1 MRSQNTDKH
10 LKEVHLK
17 ADKIMLFIIGAHFF
31 FATFISSISYDT
43 YIYGLT
49 HGGFLFFTTLIAYI
63 FFKGQRSFRIL
74 IGVVLMT
81 YSALFIQQHL
91 GRIEFHFHIFVAISF
106 LTIYKDYLPTIAA
119 GITTAAYHLIFNY
132 LQEQNIH
139 IFGQPVYI
147 FNYGC
152 SWDIVF
158 LHIFFATL
166 EVTAVSIFIIRNK
179 KIYLEVISTRNKF
192 QNLSI
197 RLEDEVLKQ
206 TFDLRKVNK
215 LYKEA
220 QSITHYG
227 NWEWDMTTNHI
238 IWNDEIYHIF
248 NLEPQSIDATYEK
261 FISYVHPNDRKQ
273 LEDNIETA
281 ILNNLPVDFI
291 HRILLP
297 DNIIKYVHE
306 QAKIYK
312 DENNKPI
319 RMVGTIQDISSEVII
334 KNELE
339 DSEEKFRI
347 MSEKT
352 NTAIFIFKENF
363 IYANEAMENVT
374 GYSKE
379 ELELI
384 HPTFIIPMDDIE
396 KANRNIANRIKGD
409 FFTEDY
415 DSLSITT
422 KDGEERLVSL
432 HTTTIPYKGGFAGLG
447 TLQDIT
453 EIKKAQEE
461 IKTLSQ
467 VVEQTD
473 DIVKITT
480 ADGIL
485 TYVNDAFVAHTG
497 YTRREVIGKKPN
509 YLKSGKH
516 SQEFYKHLW
525 ETILSGN
532 VYRTIFTNRKKDGN
546 LYYEEQTITPI
557 LNEKGIITSFV
568 STGKDITERM
578 ILEGKLKDMA
588 TLDKLTN
595 TYNRYK
601 FEEILNI
608 EIERFKRHQTP
619 FSFIMLDIDHFKN
632 VNDTYGHD
640 VGDSVLV
647 EISVLLKGHI
657 RNLDSLC
664 RWGGEEF
671 IILCPQTTL
680 KDAKEL
686 GEKLRLLIEQY
697 QFKTAKSITSSFG
710 VTNFKV
716 DDDQSQALKRLD
728 NALYMAKEK
737 GRNCVIEL
745 S

>member
-1 MRSQNTDKH
+1 MRNQNTDKH
-10 LKEVHLK
+10 ILADHLK
-17 ADKIMLFIIGAHFF
+17 ADKIMLLIVGVHFF
-31 FATFISSISYDT
+31 FAAFVSSISYDT
-43 YIYGLT
+43 YLYGFIS
-49 HGGFLFFTTLIAYI
+49 GGFLFLITIIAYI
-63 FFKGQRSFRIL
+63 YFKGQRYFRIL
-74 IGVVLMT
+74 IGIVLMI
-81 YSALFIQQHL
+81 YSSIFIQQHL
-91 GRIEFHFHIFVAISF
+91 GRIEFHFHIFAAISF
-106 LTIYKDYLPTIAA
+106 LTIYKDHLPTIAA
-119 GITTAAYHLIFNY
+119 GITTAAYHLIFNF
-132 LQEQNIH
+132 LQEQNLH

-152 SWDIVF
+152 GWDIVF
-158 LHIFFATL
+158 LHIFFAAI
-166 EVTAVSIFIIRNK
+166 EVVILSIFIIRNK

-192 QNLSI
+192 ENLSVS
-197 RLEDEVLKQ
+197 LENEVSKQ
-206 TFDLRKVNK
+206 TSDLRKVNE
-215 LYKEA
+215 LYKES
-220 QSITHYG
+220 QSITHLG
-227 NWEWDMTTNHI
+227 NWEWDMITNKLS
-238 IWNDEIYHIF
+238 WNDEIYSIF
-248 NLEPQSIDATYEK
+248 NLEPQSIDATYDT
-261 FISYVHPNDRKQ
+261 FLNYVHPDDRKE
-273 LEDNIETA
+273 LEDSIEKT
-281 ILNNLPVDFI
+281 ISKDIPYNVTHRLLLKDNL
-291 HRILLP
+291 
-297 DNIIKYVHE
+297 IKYVRE
-306 QAKIYK
+306 QAKVYR
-312 DENNKPI
+312 DENNNPI
-319 RMVGTIQDISSEVII
+319 RMVGTVQDVSTEVRI

-339 DSEEKFRI
+339 DNQEKFRI

-352 NTAIFIFKENF
+352 NTAIFIFQYTF
-363 IYANEAMENVT
+363 IYVNEAMEKIT
-374 GYSKE
+374 GYTKD
-379 ELELI
+379 ELALI
-384 HPTFIIPMDDIE
+384 HPTFIIPINDIE
-396 KANRNIANRIKGD
+396 KADRNLSRRLKGEY
-409 FFTEDY
+409 FTEDY

-447 TLQDIT
+447 TLQDVT

-480 ADGIL
+480 ADGTL
-485 TYVNDAFVAHTG
+485 TYINDAFVAHTG

-516 SQEFYKHLW
+516 PPEFYEDLW
-525 ETILSGN
+525 ETILAGN
-532 VYRTIFTNRKKDGN
+532 IFRSILINRKKNGT

-557 LNEKGIITSFV
+557 VNEKAKITSFV
-568 STGKDITERM
+568 STGKDITERI
-578 ILEGKLKDMA
+578 ILEEKLKDMA

-601 FEEILNI
+601 FEEILNN

-647 EISVLLKGHI
+647 EISVLLKAHI
-657 RNLDSLC
+657 RSLDTLS

-671 IILCPQTTL
+671 IILCPQTEL

-686 GEKLRLLIEQY
+686 ADKLRLLIEQY
-697 QFKTAKSITSSFG
+697 EFKTAKSLTSSFG
-710 VTNFKV
+710 VTTYKV
-716 DDDQSQALKRLD
+716 DDDQKKALKRLD
-728 NALYMAKEK
+728 NALYMAKEQ